1 MPAGWW
7 GFVSDSLCE
16 MVEGI
21 NMAAEAK
28 YVIEA
33 SIKTDGTVQRKDVV
47 GAIFGQTEGLLG
59 ESLQLRQMQRKGRI
73 GHVDVELENQRGKV
87 QGIIRLPTMI
97 DQVTTAVIGASLET
111 IDRIGPCQA
120 VIKVKKIENVR
131 SAKRTQVVDRAKDLL
146 IQIVN
151 AGSAESSNILDEV
164 RSVLTLGTETDF
176 NGMTCGPN
184 AVESTSLII
193 VEGRNDVRNLLKH
206 GIKNS
211 IATMGAGI
219 TKELVELAKSKKNVT
234 AFMDGDRGGTL
245 LLVELE
251 GALGKSLTHVALAP
265 TSREVEHLEGK
276 VITKCLNQKEPASKI
291 ISRLKADLDKQD
303 TEVLGKKEDLSPV
316 EVPDNVRGW
325 KESFDGLA
333 KNKACF
339 VLENGELS
347 DPVGASKLA
356 AEAENTSGALGM
368 LFNGKVTS
376 RTLEIAQTAKIS
388 QILASSVNEDTLEG
402 IDVFVLSDL

>member
-1 MPAGWW
+1 
-7 GFVSDSLCE
+7 
-16 MVEGI
+16 
-21 NMAAEAK
+21 MAAEPK

-33 SIKTDGTVQRKDVV
+33 SIRTDGTVQRKDVV

-120 VIKVKKIENVR
+120 VIKVNKIENVR

-151 AGSAESSNILDEV
+151 AGSEESSNILDEV

-184 AVESTSLII
+184 ALESNALII

-206 GIKNS
+206 GIKNA

-219 TKELVELAKSKKNVT
+219 TKELVELASNKKNVT

-265 TSREVEHLEGK
+265 QSREVEHLEGK
-276 VITKCLNQKEPASKI
+276 VITKCLNQKEAASKV
-291 ISRLKADLDKQD
+291 ISRLKSDLDKED
-303 TEVLGKKEDLSPV
+303 SEALGKKEDLTPI
-316 EVPDNVRGW
+316 EVPEEVREW
-325 KESFDGLA
+325 KEMFEGLA

-339 VLENGELS
+339 VLEGGEHS
-347 DPVGASKLA
+347 EHVGASKLA
-356 AEAENTSGALGM
+356 SEAENISGAVGM

-376 RTLEIAQTAKIS
+376 RTLEIANSAGVVRV
-388 QILASSVNEDTLEG
+388 LASSVNEDTLDG
-402 IDVFVLSDL
+402 IEVYVLSDL

>member
-1 MPAGWW
+1 
-7 GFVSDSLCE
+7 
-16 MVEGI
+16 
-21 NMAAEAK
+21 MAAEPK

-33 SIKTDGTVQRKDVV
+33 SIRTDGTVQRKDVV

-111 IDRIGPCQA
+111 IDRIGPCHA
-120 VIKVKKIENVR
+120 VIKVNKIENVR
-131 SAKRTQVVDRAKDLL
+131 SAKRNQVVDRAKDLL

-164 RSVLTLGTETDF
+164 RSVLTLGTETDY

-219 TKELVELAKSKKNVT
+219 SKELVELAKQKKNVT

-265 TSREVEHLEGK
+265 TSREVENLEGK
-276 VITKCLNQKEPASKI
+276 VITKCLNQKETASKI

-303 TEVLGKKEDLSPV
+303 TEALGKKEDLTPV

-325 KESFDGLA
+325 KENFENLA

-356 AEAENTSGALGM
+356 TEAENTSGAIGM

-376 RTLEIAQTAKIS
+376 RTLEIAQTAKIA

>member
-1 MPAGWW
+1 
-7 GFVSDSLCE
+7 
-16 MVEGI
+16 
-21 NMAAEAK
+21 MAAEPK

-33 SIKTDGTVQRKDVV
+33 SIRTDGTVARKDVV

-120 VIKVKKIENVR
+120 VIKVNKIENVR

-146 IQIVN
+146 LQIVN

-176 NGMTCGPN
+176 HGMTCGPN
-184 AVESTSLII
+184 AIESSSLII

-206 GIKNS
+206 GIKNA

-219 TKELVELAKSKKNVT
+219 TNELVELAKKKKNVT

-251 GALGKSLTHVALAP
+251 GALGKSLTNVALAP
-265 TSREVEHLEGK
+265 QSREVEHLEGK

-291 ISRLKADLDKQD
+291 ISKLKADLDKQD
-303 TEVLGKKEDLSPV
+303 VDALGKKEDLEPV
-316 EVPDNVRGW
+316 TVPDHVKGW
-325 KESFDGLA
+325 KENFEGLS

-339 VLENGELS
+339 VLEDGELTE
-347 DPVGASKLA
+347 PVGASKLA
-356 AEAENTSGALGM
+356 SEAKNTSGAIGM

-376 RTLEIAQTAKIS
+376 RTLEIAQSAEVS
-388 QILASSVNEDTLEG
+388 HILASSVNEDTLDG
-402 IDVFVLSDL
+402 IEVFVLSDL

>member
-1 MPAGWW
+1 
-7 GFVSDSLCE
+7 
-16 MVEGI
+16 
-21 NMAAEAK
+21 MAAEPK

-33 SIKTDGTVQRKDVV
+33 SIRTDGTVQRKDVV

-151 AGSAESSNILDEV
+151 AGTADSSNILDEV

-176 NGMTCGPN
+176 HGMTCGPN
-184 AVESTSLII
+184 AVESNALII

-206 GIKNS
+206 GIKNA

-219 TKELVELAKSKKNVT
+219 TDELAELAKKKSTVT
-234 AFMDGDRGGTL
+234 AFCDGDRGGKL
-245 LLVELE
+245 LLMELS
-251 GALGKSLTHVALAP
+251 GALGKSLTHVAQAP
-265 TSREVEHLEGK
+265 ESREVEHLEGK
-276 VITKCLNQKEPASKI
+276 VITKSLNQKLEASKVI
-291 ISRLKADLDKQD
+291 PRLKAELDKED
-303 TEVLGKKEDLSPV
+303 TKVVGKKEDLSPV
-316 EVPDNVRGW
+316 EVPEEVQGW
-325 KESFDGLA
+325 KKSFEDLA

-347 DPVGASKLA
+347 EPVGASKLA
-356 AEAENTSGALGM
+356 DAAENISGAIGM
-368 LFNGKVTS
+368 MYNGKVTK
-376 RTLEIAQTAKIS
+376 RFLEIANSAGVS
-388 QILASSVNEDTLEG
+388 NVLSSSVNEDTLEG
-402 IDVFVLSDL
+402 VDVFVLSDL

>member
-1 MPAGWW
+1 
-7 GFVSDSLCE
+7 
-16 MVEGI
+16 
-21 NMAAEAK
+21 MAAEPK

-33 SIKTDGTVQRKDVV
+33 SIRTDGTVQRKDVV

-120 VIKVKKIENVR
+120 VIKVNKIENVR

-146 IQIVN
+146 LQIVN

-164 RSVLTLGTETDF
+164 RSVLTLGTETDYH
-176 NGMTCGPN
+176 GMTCGPN
-184 AVESTSLII
+184 AVDSNALII

-206 GIKNS
+206 GIKNA

-219 TKELVELAKSKKNVT
+219 TNELVELAKKKKNVT

-251 GALGKSLTHVALAP
+251 GALGKSLTNVALAP
-265 TSREVEHLEGK
+265 QSREVEHLEGK

-291 ISRLKADLDKQD
+291 ISKLKADLDKQD
-303 TEVLGKKEDLSPV
+303 VEVLGKKEDLEPV
-316 EVPDNVRGW
+316 TVPDHVKAW
-325 KESFDGLA
+325 KENFEGLA

-339 VLENGELS
+339 VLEDGELTE
-347 DPVGASKLA
+347 PVGASKLA
-356 AEAENTSGALGM
+356 SEAENTSGAIGM

-376 RTLEIAQTAKIS
+376 RTLEIAQSAEVPH
-388 QILASSVNEDTLEG
+388 ILASSVNEDTLDG
-402 IDVFVLSDL
+402 IEVFVLSDI

>member
-1 MPAGWW
+1 
-7 GFVSDSLCE
+7 
-16 MVEGI
+16 
-21 NMAAEAK
+21 MAAEPK

-33 SIKTDGTVQRKDVV
+33 SIRTDGTVQRKDVV

-151 AGSAESSNILDEV
+151 AGSEDSSNILDEV

-176 NGMTCGPN
+176 HGMTCGPN
-184 AVESTSLII
+184 AIESNALII

-219 TKELVELAKSKKNVT
+219 SKELAELAKKKSTVT

-251 GALGKSLTHVALAP
+251 GTLGKSLTHVALAP
-265 TSREVEHLEGK
+265 QSREVEHLEGK
-276 VITKCLNQKEPASKI
+276 VITKCLNQKEAAAKVV
-291 ISRLKADLDKQD
+291 SRLKADLDKQD
-303 TEVLGKKEDLSPV
+303 TEVLGKKEDLTPV
-316 EVPDNVRGW
+316 DVPDEVLGW
-325 KESFDGLA
+325 KESLDGLA

-339 VLENGELS
+339 VLEDGELS
-347 DPVGASKLA
+347 EPLGASKLA
-356 AEAENTSGALGM
+356 EGAENVSGAVGM
-368 LFNGKVTS
+368 LFNGKITS
-376 RTLEIAQTAKIS
+376 RTLEIAKSAGVPH
-388 QILASSVNEDTLEG
+388 ILASSVNEDTLDGVE
-402 IDVFVLSDL
+402 VFVLSDL

>member
-1 MPAGWW
+1 
-7 GFVSDSLCE
+7 
-16 MVEGI
+16 
-21 NMAAEAK
+21 MAAEPK

-33 SIKTDGTVQRKDVV
+33 SIRTDGTVQRKDVV

-120 VIKVKKIENVR
+120 VIKVNKIENVR

-151 AGSAESSNILDEV
+151 AGSEDSSNILDEV

-184 AVESTSLII
+184 ALESNALII

-206 GIKNS
+206 GIKNA

-219 TKELVELAKSKKNVT
+219 TKELVELASSKKNVT

-265 TSREVEHLEGK
+265 QSREVEHLEGK
-276 VITKCLNQKEPASKI
+276 VITKCLNQKEVASKV
-291 ISRLKADLDKQD
+291 ISRLKSDLDKED
-303 TEVLGKKEDLSPV
+303 LEALGKKEDLTPI
-316 EVPDNVRGW
+316 EVPEQVREW
-325 KESFDGLA
+325 KEMFEGLA

-339 VLENGELS
+339 VLEEGKHSEH
-347 DPVGASKLA
+347 VGASKLA
-356 AEAENTSGALGM
+356 SEAENISGAVGM

-376 RTLEIAQTAKIS
+376 RTLEIANSAGVVHV
-388 QILASSVNEDTLEG
+388 LASSVNEDTLDG
-402 IDVFVLSDL
+402 IEVYVLSDL

>member
-1 MPAGWW
+1 M
-7 GFVSDSLCE
+7 
-16 MVEGI
+16 
-21 NMAAEAK
+21 
-28 YVIEA
+28 
-33 SIKTDGTVQRKDVV
+33 
-47 GAIFGQTEGLLG
+47 
-59 ESLQLRQMQRKGRI
+59 
-73 GHVDVELENQRGKV
+73 
-87 QGIIRLPTMI
+87 
-97 DQVTTAVIGASLET
+97 
-111 IDRIGPCQA
+111 
-120 VIKVKKIENVR
+120 
-131 SAKRTQVVDRAKDLL
+131 
-146 IQIVN
+146 
-151 AGSAESSNILDEV
+151 AESRNFLDEV

-219 TKELVELAKSKKNVT
+219 TKELVELAQKKKNVT

-291 ISRLKADLDKQD
+291 ISKLKADLDKQD

-316 EVPDNVRGW
+316 EVPDNVRDW
-325 KESFDGLA
+325 KENFESLA

-356 AEAENTSGALGM
+356 TEAENISGALGM

-376 RTLEIAQTAKIS
+376 RTLEIAQTAN
-388 QILASSVNEDTLEG
+388 ILSL
-402 IDVFVLSDL
+402 IHI